1 MSRWAACV
9 LMGLMAVSAGSV
21 QADQYVVKL
30 DPDLE
35 AAPRDGRVIL
45 FFITETGRQWDRR
58 EPMNAPFYS
67 SPQPVASIAV
77 ERFGPG
83 DSILIDDSVFVFPR
97 PLREMGG
104 RARVQAVFDHDQT
117 ERSHE
122 SGPGNL
128 SSEVLTVELSPERED
143 RFELTLSN
151 VVRGPS
157 LPAERENLKWV
168 EWRSEMLSEFYGRDV
183 YHRAGVALPPGYHDE
198 DRADVLWP
206 AQYVIPGFGGR
217 HEMAQRYATTYGS
230 PAAAAI
236 VPLFVTIVLDPE
248 SPLGHHGFVDSEN
261 HGPRGTALVE
271 EFIPHLESEFRLVS
285 ETEARVVTG
294 HSSGGWS
301 SLWLQ
306 LNWPEVFG
314 ACWSSAPDPI
324 DFSAFQKTN
333 LYEDESMYVMPN
345 GEETPSYRM
354 RTREG
359 REVIAMTVRQE
370 VLVEYAMHPAGGSGQ
385 QWDAWMA
392 MFSPRDPETGYP
404 KRMFDPKTGRINREV
419 VEHWKP
425 FDITRRVGENWEK
438 YGPIVSERVRLVCGA
453 RDCYYLNRAV
463 DRFAA
468 MIEEHRD
475 GEKRPGYVH
484 MHPWANHNNIDDL
497 MARRWYPE
505 QRAYL
510 KQHGLDRSGR

>member
-1 MSRWAACV
+1 MLRAPTVLLLTLLVLAAT
-9 LMGLMAVSAGSV
+9 ARS
-21 QADQYVVKL
+21 DQYVVTL
-30 DPDLE
+30 DSDLE
-35 AAPRDGRVIL
+35 VQPRDGRVIL
-45 FFITETGRQWDRR
+45 FWITESGRMWDRR
-58 EPMNAPFYS
+58 QPMNAPFYE

-77 ERFGPG
+77 KQFGPG
-83 DSILIDDSVFVFPR
+83 DSVTIDDNVFVFPR
-97 PLREMGG
+97 PLREMSG
-104 RARVQAVFDHDQT
+104 RVRVQAVFDHDET

-122 SGPGNL
+122 QGPGNL
-128 SSEVLTVELSPERED
+128 SSEVMAVELSPERED
-143 RFELTLSN
+143 RFELTLTN
-151 VVRGPS
+151 VIEGPS
-157 LPAERENLKWV
+157 LPEERENLKWV
-168 EWRSEMLSEFYGRDV
+168 ERRSDLLSEFYGRDV
-183 YHRAGVALPPGYHDE
+183 YHRAGVALPPGYADD
-198 DRADVLWP
+198 DRAEESWP

-217 HEMAQRYATTYGS
+217 QETARQYATTYGS
-230 PAAAAI
+230 RAAASL

-271 EFIPHLESEFRLVS
+271 EFIPYLESRFRLVP

-333 LYEDESMYVMPN
+333 LYEDERMYLMPN

-354 RTREG
+354 RSRDG
-359 REVIAMTVRQE
+359 GEVVAMTVRQE
-370 VLVEYAMHPAGGSGQ
+370 VLVEYAIHPEGGSGQ
-385 QWDAWMA
+385 QWDTWMA
-392 MFSPRDPETGYP
+392 MFSPRDTETGFP
-404 KRMFDPKTGRINREV
+404 KRMFDPETGRIDREV
-419 VEHWKP
+419 VENWKQ
-425 FDITRRVGENWEK
+425 FDLTRRVREDWDR
-438 YGPIVSERVRLVCGA
+438 YGPIVTGRVRLVCGA

-468 MIEEHRD
+468 MVEELDD
-475 GEKRPGYVH
+475 GERRPGYIH
-484 MHPWANHNNIDDL
+484 MHPWANHNNIVDL

-505 QRAYL
+505 QREYL
-510 KQHGLDRSGR
+510 KRHGLDRSGR